1 MQGLE
6 PLSQE
11 LQNFYGNNADDGEG
25 IYLLAADKPV
35 AAGVVNYEEPASM
48 TLIGVLPAYRKQGW
62 GGRLHRQLMWLAKQR
77 AAVYSGSTAV
87 NNAPML
93 RLFEAN
99 GCTFAGETWQ
109 LKAP

>member
-48 TLIGVLPAYRKQGW
+48 DPYRRLARVPQAGLGKAFAPSAYVA
-62 GGRLHRQLMWLAKQR
+62 RQTAR
-77 AAVYSGSTAV
+77 SG
-87 NNAPML
+87 L
-93 RLFEAN
+93 
-99 GCTFAGETWQ
+99 
-109 LKAP
+109 